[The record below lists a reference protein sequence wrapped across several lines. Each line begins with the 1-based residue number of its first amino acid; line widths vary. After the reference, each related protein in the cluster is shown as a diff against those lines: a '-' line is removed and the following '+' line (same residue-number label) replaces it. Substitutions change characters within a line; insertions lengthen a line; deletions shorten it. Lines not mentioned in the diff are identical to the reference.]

1 MIYLFKMV
9 NIEKKLTD
17 GLPVYL
23 SPYLRKN
30 HGIIFCFTTRNG
42 GCSNGKFGSLNV
54 NYYVGD
60 SRVNVKKNRK
70 IILKKLGL
78 ERIDQIYSVKQV
90 HGNGI
95 LNIDENISLKSDS
108 IPVEADC
115 LVTDLKDTPVM
126 VMGADCN
133 LVLLADIS
141 KKVVAAIHAG
151 WRGTL
156 HEIMTKAILYMEKR
170 YKSETRDILVAFG
183 PSIRRCCYKVDN
195 SVLEKFINKFGYGD
209 FFLKK
214 NNDIFLDLMSINY
227 MQLRRLGINEENISD
242 CGECTYCTN
251 GFFSYR
257 RDKVTGRQAAVAI
270 IE

>member
-1 MIYLFKMV
+1 MV
-9 NIEKKLTD
+9 NMEKKLTD

-42 GCSNGKFGSLNV
+42 GCSNSKFDSLNV

-70 IILKKLGL
+70 IILKKLGV

-90 HGNGI
+90 HGNSI
-95 LNIDENISLKSDS
+95 LNIDKNTNLKSDS
-108 IPVEADC
+108 LPVEADC
-115 LVTDLKDTPVM
+115 LITDLKDTPVM

-133 LVLLADIS
+133 LVLIADIN
-141 KKVVAAIHAG
+141 KKVVSALHAG
-151 WRGTL
+151 WKGTL
-156 HEIMTKAILYMEKR
+156 NEIVTDAILYMKKR
-170 YKSETRDILVAFG
+170 YKSETKDIIAAFG
-183 PSIRRCCYKVDN
+183 PSIRRCCYKIDK
-195 SVLEKFINKFGYGD
+195 SVLEKFINKFGSGD

-214 NNDIFLDLMSINY
+214 NNDIFLDLVSINY
-227 MQLRRLGINEENISD
+227 MQLKRLGINEENIYD
-242 CGECTYCTN
+242 CGKCTYCAG

-257 RDKVTGRQAAVAI
+257 RDKVTGRQAGIAI